1 MPPDFFAKLDK
12 SVQIVYK
19 IDKKCEKNH
28 SMLNKTFING
38 MIPEF
43 CKRLSKKCSEHRI
56 NKGVQSIFEMHRSV
70 VFFSIFEF
78 IKILYF
84 YVLIHGY
91 FFDF

>member
-1 MPPDFFAKLDK
+1 MQRYIRLL
-12 SVQIVYK
+12 SVENDIKPVFLVFVLRSGVLY
-19 IDKKCEKNH
+19 
-28 SMLNKTFING
+28 
-38 MIPEF
+38 PEF